1 MKYITTFVIVI
12 ASFFSF
18 ASLAETGKKSCPI
31 LEGRYPKCKS
41 EIRDI
46 RGEYIVEQ
54 YLKDDVMFYQIHYND
69 DETNE
74 SRTDAIRTD
83 GVLESR
89 KERLPRVGI
98 RVRIDSKSSCN
109 GDSVVSTADVY
120 FLGKKAGVFTTK
132 IYLEGSTLYSNLD
145 GKYLNKQIAKR
156 IVCTQE

>member
-1 MKYITTFVIVI
+1 MRYFI
-12 ASFFSF
+12 ALT
-18 ASLAETGKKSCPI
+18 ATILSLGAYAGECPD
-31 LEGRYPKCKS
+31 LQGRYPKCKS

-54 YLKDDVMFYQIHYND
+54 YLKDDVMFYQIHFID

-83 GVLESR
+83 GKLESR

-98 RVRIDSKSSCN
+98 KVRIDSRSKCAPN
-109 GDSVVSTADVY
+109 AIVSDANVY
-120 FLGKKAGVFTTK
+120 FLGKHVGTFKTK
-132 IYLEGSTLYSNLD
+132 IYAEGGTLYSNLD
-145 GKYLNKQIAKR
+145 GQYLGKSLSKR